1 MTFSISSLTKILAV
15 LAASAAFTALPLSAK
30 ESTDKMAD
38 HVAMTGELAPVN
50 GKTDAAWLSKERAAY
65 PMDSC
70 AVSGDKFDGG
80 DMGKPQ
86 DYVYKQEGKPDR
98 FVRFCC
104 QDCVKDFKKDPA
116 KYLKMIDDAA
126 EAKTS
131 GMKK

>member
-1 MTFSISSLTKILAV
+1 MKLSFSSLTKIIAV

-38 HVAMTGELAPVN
+38 HAAMTGELAPVN
-50 GKTDAAWLSKERAAY
+50 GKTDAAWLAKERAAY

-86 DYVYKQEGKPDR
+86 DYVYKQEGKPDH

-104 QDCVKDFKKDPA
+104 KDCVKDFKKDPA
-116 KYLKMIDDAA
+116 KYLKTIDDAA
-126 EAKTS
+126 AAKAS
-131 GMKK
+131 AKK